1 MARQE
6 LVTNQTF
13 MATATKLY
21 IDPTTGE
28 RRRGAASQTNGGA
41 RRLAD
46 YCNQIDVTW
55 DLYALEAEEFVGKLP
70 HEFDRFRNIA

>member
-1 MARQE
+1 MTYQQ
-6 LVTNQTF
+6 LVINRTF
-13 MATATKLY
+13 MATATKLC

-28 RRRGAASQTNGGA
+28 RRRGAASQANGGA

-55 DLYALEAEEFVGKLP
+55 DLYALEAEELVSKLP
-70 HEFDRFRNIA
+70 HEFDRFRSIA